1 MTIASNLPSNLINQ
15 DSSDN
20 VRRFFDLYFT
30 DTITYPA
37 VEIDAVIG
45 FFRKR
50 GFDEIAS
57 NSTAIVLL
65 QQAKLD
71 NVNVFTLL
79 ETLNGLKDL
88 QLSAVV
94 SEVLNYNRQKI
105 STLGYRKED
114 QETELLERRNIVV

>member
-1 MTIASNLPSNLINQ
+1 MAVSNLPDNLINV
-15 DSSDN
+15 DSTDK
-20 VRRFFDLYFT
+20 VKHFFDTYFVQP
-30 DTITYPA
+30 ISYPA
-37 VEIDAVIG
+37 AEIDAVIG

-50 GFDEIAS
+50 GFDELAS

-79 ETLNGLKDL
+79 NTLGGLKEI

-94 SEVLNYNRQKI
+94 TEILNYNRQKI
-105 STLGYRKED
+105 STLGYRRED
-114 QETELLERRNIVV
+114 TSDLLEKRNVVV